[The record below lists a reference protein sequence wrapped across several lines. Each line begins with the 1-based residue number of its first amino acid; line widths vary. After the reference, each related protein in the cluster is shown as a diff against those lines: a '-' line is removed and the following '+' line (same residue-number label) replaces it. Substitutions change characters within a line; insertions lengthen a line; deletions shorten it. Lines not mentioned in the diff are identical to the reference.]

1 MRRLLAALVLLLAAT
16 APAVADDDARVLRVL
31 DGDTSV
37 VAVGR
42 RDDVHVRL
50 IGIDTPELH
59 ASEKLD
65 RDAARSGRPVD
76 AIQAEGARAR
86 DAAAALLLGKTV
98 RLEYDVERY
107 DRYDRTLAW
116 VRLPDGT
123 LANERL
129 VRDGWARVYT
139 HPPNVRHVATLRTAQ
154 DAARAAGAGLWAA
167 TPPPART
174 PPGSAAPTADGGCP
188 STHPWKGNQ
197 TVRRDRPVC
206 IVHGPRDPYWAKTRA
221 ERCYAN
227 EAAAVAD
234 GCRRARR

>member
-1 MRRLLAALVLLLAAT
+1 MARLLAALVLLLATT
-16 APAVADDDARVLRVL
+16 APGAADDAARVVRVL
-31 DGDTSV
+31 DGDTI
-37 VAVGR
+37 VAVAGAR
-42 RDDVHVRL
+42 EIHVRL

-65 RDAARSGRPVD
+65 RDAARSGRPVE
-76 AIQAEGARAR
+76 AIQADGARAR
-86 DAAAALLLGKTV
+86 DAAEQLLRGRTV
-98 RLEYDVERY
+98 RLEYDVERT

-116 VRLPDGT
+116 VWLPDGT

-139 HPPNVRHVATLRTAQ
+139 HRPNVRHVAALRAAQ

-167 TPPPART
+167 APPPARA
-174 PPGSAAPTADGGCP
+174 PAGSAAPGPDGSCP
-188 STHPWKGNQ
+188 ASHPWKGNQ
-197 TVRRDRPVC
+197 TVRRGRPVC
-206 IVHGPRDPYWAKTRA
+206 IVHGPHDPWWEKTRA
-221 ERCYAN
+221 ERCYAS